1 MSSSDSVSSE
11 KPTNPLDVHVHEI
24 RKMVDAA
31 LRVSRGV
38 FEHKG
43 ANKLENGKFT
53 DAEGNKFGPGDV
65 RAMQHKINTHLKQ
78 IKRMISE
85 EKKREKLKRKARHG
99 TPRALAPCQFQ
110 PTLVDFFKAIDLGS
124 GPKGKRLQDDAD
136 MSIFFK
142 HGIGRL
148 TFGVSLFNVWGNLQ
162 KINNGSNKVAL
173 SDKERSHIRGALDA
187 LRDDKRK
194 KIAAGVKGAEEDLA
208 LLDAGQLQN
217 KDYMTIL
224 SFYRVKDA
232 SEETTKKL
240 MEYTDYVN
248 RMSQITK
255 DLNTKYGEQVRAAR
269 PTKPKAERKKPVTP
283 VRKSAPAAPAPAAKA
298 TKAAPAAKAA
308 PAPAAKPSVASPGKG
323 KAAAKRA

>member
-11 KPTNPLDVHVHEI
+11 KPTNPLDSHVHEI

-53 DAEGNKFGPGDV
+53 DAEGSKYGPGDV

-85 EKKREKLKRKARHG
+85 EKKREKLERKARRG

-110 PTLVDFFKAIDLGS
+110 PALVDFFKSIDLGS
-124 GPKGKRLQDDAD
+124 GPKGKRLQDDTD

-148 TFGVSLFNVWGNLQ
+148 TFGVSLFNVWGNIQ
-162 KINNGSNKVAL
+162 KISNGSNKVSL
-173 SDKERSHIRGALDA
+173 SDKERAHIRSALEA

-194 KIAAGVKGAEEDLA
+194 KIAAGVKGAEDDLA
-208 LLDAGQLQN
+208 LLEAGQLQN

-240 MEYTDYVN
+240 MDYTEHVN

-283 VRKSAPAAPAPAAKA
+283 VRKSAPVAAAPAAKA
-298 TKAAPAAKAA
+298 TKAAPAAKSA
-308 PAPAAKPSVASPGKG
+308 PAPAAKAPVASPAKG
-323 KAAAKRA
+323 KAAAKR